1 MRRGVSIDTLGLEAR
16 KLERPVDKMQSTW
29 LRFTYRD
36 YPLLPEGDRREL
48 IEGDFYVVPAPSFR
62 HQIISRNLGTLLWE
76 FVRGEGLGQ
85 VVWAPTDV
93 VLSLESVVQPD
104 ILFISNE
111 RRGIITEDNVS
122 GAPDLVV
129 EILSP
134 STAERDRE
142 LKRTL
147 YARYGVREYW
157 IVDPEDSS
165 VEVMALEEAGFVSA
179 RRYTSGQV
187 EPPLL
192 PGLAIPLG
200 EIFASD

>member
-1 MRRGVSIDTLGLEAR
+1 
-16 KLERPVDKMQSTW
+16 MQSTR

-36 YPLLPEGDRREL
+36 YLLLPEGDRREL
-48 IEGDFYVVPAPSFR
+48 IEGDFYVVPAPSIW
-62 HQIISRNLGTLLWE
+62 HQTIVANLGMALRA
-76 FVRGEGLGQ
+76 FARGNRLGT
-85 VVWAPTDV
+85 VLWAPTDV
-93 VLSLESVVQPD
+93 VLSPESVVQPD

-129 EILSP
+129 EILSL
-134 STAERDRE
+134 STADRDRE
-142 LKRTL
+142 LKLTL

-165 VEVMALEEAGFVSA
+165 VGVMALEEAGVESA
-179 RRYTSGQV
+179 GRSATGRV
-187 EPPLL
+187 ESPVL
-192 PGLAIPLG
+192 PGLGIALA

>member
-1 MRRGVSIDTLGLEAR
+1 
-16 KLERPVDKMQSTW
+16 MQTTR

-36 YPLLPEGDRREL
+36 YLLLPEGDRREL
-48 IEGDFYVVPAPSFR
+48 IEGDFHAVPAPSIW
-62 HQIISRNLGTLLWE
+62 HQTIVANLGMALRD
-76 FVRGEGLGQ
+76 FVKRNRLGA
-85 VVWAPTDV
+85 VLWAPTDV
-93 VLSLESVVQPD
+93 VLSPESVVQPD

-142 LKRTL
+142 LKRAL
-147 YARYGVREYW
+147 YARCGVREYW
-157 IVDPEDSS
+157 LVDPEDSS
-165 VEVMALEEAGFVSA
+165 VEVMALEEAGVDSTRAF
-179 RRYTSGQV
+179 TSGRV
-187 EPPLL
+187 ESAVLPELGVPL
-192 PGLAIPLG
+192 A

>member
-1 MRRGVSIDTLGLEAR
+1 
-16 KLERPVDKMQSTW
+16 MQSTR

-36 YPLLPEGDRREL
+36 YLLLPEGDRREL
-48 IEGDFYVVPAPSFR
+48 IEGDFYVVPAPTFR
-62 HQIISRNLGTLLWE
+62 HQIISRNLGMLLWE
-76 FVRGEGLGQ
+76 FVRGKGLGQ

-93 VLSLESVVQPD
+93 VLSPESVVQPD

-142 LKRTL
+142 LKLTL

-165 VEVMALEEAGFVSA
+165 VEVMALGDAGVASA
-179 RRYTSGQV
+179 RSYTSGRV
-187 EPPLL
+187 ESSLL
-192 PGLAIPLG
+192 PELGITLG

>member
-1 MRRGVSIDTLGLEAR
+1 
-16 KLERPVDKMQSTW
+16 MQSTW

-36 YPLLPEGDRREL
+36 YLLLPEGDRREL

-165 VEVMALEEAGFVSA
+165 VEVMVLEEAGLVSA

>member
-1 MRRGVSIDTLGLEAR
+1 
-16 KLERPVDKMQSTW
+16 MQSTW

-36 YPLLPEGDRREL
+36 YLLLPEGDRREL

-111 RRGIITEDNVS
+111 RRGIITEDSVS

-187 EPPLL
+187 ESPLL

-200 EIFASD
+200 EIFGSD

>member
-1 MRRGVSIDTLGLEAR
+1 M
-16 KLERPVDKMQSTW
+16 
-29 LRFTYRD
+29 
-36 YPLLPEGDRREL
+36 
-48 IEGDFYVVPAPSFR
+48 
-62 HQIISRNLGTLLWE
+62 
-76 FVRGEGLGQ
+76 
-85 VVWAPTDV
+85 
-93 VLSLESVVQPD
+93 VLSPESVVQPD

-134 STAERDRE
+134 STADRDRE
-142 LKRTL
+142 LKLTL

-165 VEVMALEEAGFVSA
+165 VGVMALEEAGVESA
-179 RRYTSGQV
+179 RRYTTGRV
-187 EPPLL
+187 ESPVL
-192 PGLAIPLG
+192 PGLGIALA

>member
-1 MRRGVSIDTLGLEAR
+1 
-16 KLERPVDKMQSTW
+16 MQSTR
-29 LRFTYRD
+29 LKFTYRD
-36 YPLLPEGDRREL
+36 YLLLPEGDRREL

-62 HQIISRNLGTLLWE
+62 HQIISRNLGNILWE
-76 FVRGEGLGQ
+76 FVRGRSLGQ
-85 VVWAPTDV
+85 VVSAPTDV
-93 VLSLESVVQPD
+93 VLSPESVVQPD

-111 RRGIITEDNVS
+111 RRGIITEANVS

-142 LKRTL
+142 LKLTL

-165 VEVMALEEAGFVSA
+165 VEVLTLEEAGVGSVQ
-179 RRYTSGQV
+179 RYTSGRV
-187 EPPLL
+187 ESPLL
-192 PGLAIPLG
+192 PGLEVALD
-200 EIFASD
+200 EVFASD